1 MTTGLVSIHS
11 PTSPADV
18 TVENDGWF
26 PDISL
31 DAARNAERITDTIT
45 ADRLKWAAINAVLT
59 VNSDLSTWRLSQLDA
74 GHASLAAVPS
84 VAIGG
89 QSRITQLYLRA
100 VYSLMHADL
109 IERYPDYS
117 MTLKAADRSAEL
129 APAGDDHYRNAR
141 WAVRDILGVSRTT
154 VELI

>member
-26 PDISL
+26 PNISL
-31 DAARNAERITDTIT
+31 DAVRKAERITDTIT
-45 ADRLKWAAINAVLT
+45 VDRLKWAVVNAMLT
-59 VNSDLSTWRLSQLDA
+59 VNSDLDAWRLAHIEA
-74 GHASLAAVPS
+74 GHNSLAVVPS
-84 VAIGG
+84 VAIAGE
-89 QSRITQLYLRA
+89 SRLMQLYRRS
-100 VYSLMHADL
+100 VYSLAHADL

-117 MTLKAADRSAEL
+117 MTLKSADRSSDL
-129 APAGDDHYRNAR
+129 ASAGDDHYRNGR
-141 WAVRDILGVSRTT
+141 WAVRDLLGVGRTT